1 MSYFLAGYNKETGN
15 WDVLDHK
22 VDLKDCVALRDELI
36 EQTDYDLINI
46 VPELKGK

>member
-22 VDLKDCVALRDELI
+22 VREVLEEALQLRAMRAQRSRNEKL
-36 EQTDYDLINI
+36 
-46 VPELKGK
+46 V